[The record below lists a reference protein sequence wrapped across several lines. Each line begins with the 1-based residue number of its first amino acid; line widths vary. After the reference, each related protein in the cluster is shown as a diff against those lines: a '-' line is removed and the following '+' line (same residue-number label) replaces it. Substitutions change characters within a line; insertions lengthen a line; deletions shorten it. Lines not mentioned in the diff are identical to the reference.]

1 MACVAREIVMKT
13 EPWALILAGGSGWRL
28 QRLTEMITGGPRPK
42 QFCPLMDGETPL
54 DRTRRRAD
62 LLVRGDRQAVVVTRK
77 HEAHYRYLREEL
89 APGRLVVQPSDRGT
103 GPGIVY
109 PLLRILEL
117 AGNVPVAVLPSDH
130 YVADDSAFMGHIERA
145 LGCLD
150 GVPYAVVLLGAEPTY
165 AEVEYGWIEP
175 AVDPVMIDG
184 ESVFGIRRFWEKP
197 SAAQAERLLGRR
209 CLWNTF
215 VMVGWA
221 RALIDLVGATCP
233 DLIAPFRRARAALN
247 SPGEDAALERVYAE
261 LPSVNFSRSVLAAA
275 PGSLGVIRLA
285 GTDWSDW
292 GNVRRVVESLR
303 GSGRRPS
310 WLAQAES
317 MLIA

>member
-1 MACVAREIVMKT
+1 MTA
-13 EPWALILAGGSGWRL
+13 EPWALILAGGDGGRL
-28 QRLTEMITGGPRPK
+28 QLLTETIIGRPRPK

-62 LLVRGDRQAVVVTRK
+62 LLVRSDRQVVVVTRP
-77 HEAHYRYLREEL
+77 HEAHYRYLGEEL
-89 APGRLVVQPSDRGT
+89 APGRLVVQPANRGT

-130 YVADDSAFMGHIERA
+130 YVADDSAFMGHVQRA
-145 LGCLD
+145 LGSLA
-150 GVPYAVVLLGAEPTY
+150 GLPYSVVLLGAEPTC
-165 AEVEYGWIEP
+165 AEVEYGWIES
-175 AVDPVMIDG
+175 AADPLVVGG
-184 ESVFGIRRFWEKP
+184 EAVFGIRRFWEKP
-197 SAAQAERLLGRR
+197 SAVLAEGLLGRG

-221 RALIDLVGATCP
+221 RALIDLVRATCP
-233 DLIAPFRRARAALN
+233 QLVAPFRGIRTVFG
-247 SPGEDAALERVYAE
+247 SPDEDEAIERVYAD
-261 LPSVNFSRSVLAAA
+261 LPSVSFSDRVLAVA

-303 GSGRRPS
+303 RSGRRPS

>member
-1 MACVAREIVMKT
+1 MKT
-13 EPWALILAGGSGWRL
+13 EPWALILAGGSGLRL
-28 QRLTEMITGGPRPK
+28 ERLTEMITGGPRPK

-62 LLVRGDRQAVVVTRK
+62 LLVRWDRQTVVVTRK
-77 HEAHYRYLREEL
+77 HEAHYQYLREEV
-89 APGRLVVQPSDRGT
+89 APGRLVAQPSDRGT

-130 YVADDSAFMGHIERA
+130 YVADDSVFMAHIDRA

-184 ESVFGIRRFWEKP
+184 GTVFGIRRFWEKP
-197 SAAQAERLLGRR
+197 STAEAKRLLGRR

-221 RALIDLVGATCP
+221 RALIELAAATCP
-233 DLIAPFRRARAALN
+233 ELLAPFRRAGAALG
-247 SPGEDAALERVYAE
+247 SSGEDAAIERVYRG

-275 PGSLGVIRLA
+275 PGSLGVMRLA

-303 GSGRRPS
+303 GAGRRPS

>member
-1 MACVAREIVMKT
+1 
-13 EPWALILAGGSGWRL
+13 L

-77 HEAHYRYLREEL
+77 HDAHYRYLQEEL

-117 AGNVPVAVLPSDH
+117 AGNVPVAVLPADH
-130 YVADDSAFMGHIERA
+130 YVTDDSAFMGHIERA

-175 AVDPVMIDG
+175 AVDPVTIDG
-184 ESVFGIRRFWEKP
+184 GSVFGIRRFWEKP

-221 RALIDLVGATCP
+221 HALIELVAATCP
-233 DLIAPFRRARAALN
+233 ELLARFRRAALG
-247 SPGEDAALERVYAE
+247 SPGEDAAIERVYAQM
-261 LPSVNFSRSVLAAA
+261 PSVNFSRSVLAAA
-275 PGSLGVIRLA
+275 PGSLGVMRLA

-292 GNVRRVVESLR
+292 GNVRRVVDSLR
-303 GSGRRPS
+303 GTGRRPA

>member
-1 MACVAREIVMKT
+1 
-13 EPWALILAGGSGWRL
+13 
-28 QRLTEMITGGPRPK
+28 
-42 QFCPLMDGETPL
+42 MDGETPL

>member
-1 MACVAREIVMKT
+1 MRRGAVMKT
-13 EPWALILAGGSGWRL
+13 EPWTLILAGGDGGRL
-28 QRLTEMITGGPRPK
+28 RPLTETIMGSPRPK
-42 QFCPLMDGETPL
+42 QFCSLMDGETPL

-62 LLVRGDRQAVVVTRK
+62 LLVRWDRQVVVVTRK
-77 HEAHYRYLREEL
+77 HEVHYRYLHEEL
-89 APGRLVVQPSDRGT
+89 APSRLVVQPTNRGT

-130 YVADDSAFMGHIERA
+130 YVADDSAFMGHVERA
-145 LGCLD
+145 LASLD
-150 GVPYAVVLLGAEPTY
+150 ALPYALVLLGAEPTY
-165 AEVEYGWIEP
+165 VEVEYGWIEL
-175 AVDPVMIDG
+175 ATDPLVIEG
-184 ESVFGIRRFWEKP
+184 EAVFGIRRFWEKP
-197 SAAQAERLLGRR
+197 PAMLAEGLLGRG

-221 RALIDLVGATCP
+221 RALIDLVRATCP
-233 DLIAPFRRARAALN
+233 ELLAPFRRVRATLG
-247 SPGEDAALERVYAE
+247 SPSEDEAIERVYAE
-261 LPSVNFSRSVLAAA
+261 LPSVNFSDSVLAAA
-275 PGSLGVIRLA
+275 PGSLGVIRLT

-303 GSGRRPS
+303 RTGRRPP
-310 WLAQAES
+310 WMTQAES